1 MIQFSVLDSYH
12 TRWELQM
19 RIRGAV
25 SVVVGALL
33 AVVAATASALPVTE
47 IGDAGQT
54 IASAQVV
61 PGSGPV
67 DSISGTFTS
76 ASDVDLFKIH
86 IATPGLFSATASSV
100 PALDGLLFLFDSAGK
115 GVVSRDD
122 SSNSNGDFGALTSTF
137 VVLAG
142 DYFLGI
148 SLFDNIPSSAG
159 GLIFPDTRLVDS
171 GIEYGPSGPGGAQ
184 ALSTWSAGGGGLTGS
199 AGSYTIALRGVSGV
213 SGVPEPATL
222 ALLALGLGGL
232 GFSRHRKSN

>member
-1 MIQFSVLDSYH
+1 
-12 TRWELQM
+12 
-19 RIRGAV
+19 
-25 SVVVGALL
+25 
-33 AVVAATASALPVTE
+33 VVAAAASATLVAE

-76 ASDVDLFKIH
+76 ASDVDLFEIH
-86 IATPGLFSATASSV
+86 IATPGLFSASASSV
-100 PALDGLLFLFDSAGK
+100 PALDGLLFLFDSAGR

-122 SSNSNGDFGALTSTF
+122 STNTNGDFGALTSTF
-137 VVLAG
+137 VVSAG

-148 SLFDNIPSSAG
+148 SLFDNIPGSAG
-159 GLIFPDTRLVDS
+159 GLIFPDTQFVDS
-171 GIEYGPSGPGGAQ
+171 GIEYGPSGPGGALP
-184 ALSTWSAGGGGLTGS
+184 LSQWIIGGGGQTGS

-213 SGVPEPATL
+213 ARVPEPATL
-222 ALLALGLGGL
+222 TLLALGLAGL